1 MLMEYSNRLGQSL
14 LLGRG
19 MWNRNFRDSEN
30 RLDENFNLARK
41 LQAFRKRSSLHMRDE
56 LSLWCKRYKARE
68 ILRLVFKLR

>member
-1 MLMEYSNRLGQSL
+1 
-14 LLGRG
+14 

-41 LQAFRKRSSLHMRDE
+41 LQAFRERSSLHILDE
-56 LSLWCKRYKARE
+56 LSLWRQRYKARE